1 MKKPIAR
8 ALTIALILVCIL
20 GFIGYQ
26 KANEINN
33 EDPTTPTGY
42 PLGSLQQ
49 PQIMYSG
56 KVYFYFATG
65 FDEPLPDGYE
75 LVGCITGVDNDNEP
89 TADFHGA
96 RVELNQEIYAS
107 DENPSTV
114 YLKYKKGYAQFVVKE
129 NPENQNEVMKYLEDK
144 YDLQFTLW
152 GPVDNDLYVFHVY
165 PDHADYECH
174 ILMPENTD
182 DVEQYWNDLE
192 WEIIDDELI
201 IENHIGGEWS
211 EAFRIDISAQTATS
225 TKTGRVYQI
234 YEMDLPVE

>member
-1 MKKPIAR
+1 MRKPIVR
-8 ALTIALILVCIL
+8 ALTIALILACIL

-26 KANEINN
+26 KANEIHS
-33 EDPTTPTGY
+33 EDSSTPTGY
-42 PLGSLQQ
+42 PTGSIQQ

-75 LVGCITGVDNDNEP
+75 LVGCITDVDNDNEP
-89 TADFHGA
+89 IADFQGA
-96 RVELNQEIYAS
+96 RVELNQEVYAS
-107 DENPSTV
+107 EVNPGTV
-114 YLKYKKGYAQFVVKE
+114 YLKYKKGYAQFLVKE
-129 NPENQNEVMKYLEDK
+129 KPETQNEVLKYLENE
-144 YDLQFTLW
+144 YDMQFTLW
-152 GPVDNDLYVFHVY
+152 GPIGNDLYVFHVY

-192 WEIIDDELI
+192 WEIFDDELI

-211 EAFRIDISAQTATS
+211 EVFKIDISAETATS